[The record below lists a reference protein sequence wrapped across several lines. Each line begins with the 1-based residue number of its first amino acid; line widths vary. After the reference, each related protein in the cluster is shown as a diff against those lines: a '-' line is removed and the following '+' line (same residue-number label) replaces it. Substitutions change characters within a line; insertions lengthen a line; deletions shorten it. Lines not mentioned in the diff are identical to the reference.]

1 MRKSVAYNIC
11 MKTGFFRK
19 KAFIL
24 AGILSIA
31 TVISGFFYAHALIGA
46 VKVNVGESFYF
57 LISEEENVAASAE
70 EVYLDGG
77 AGYVMSRGRTNYAV
91 YSCYFTETD
100 AKTVR
105 NNLNDKDIPASVI
118 EESVSVLYLKK
129 RSEKQNA
136 EKLSGCFST
145 LSSCIHLLYDMAN
158 KAEAG
163 EYTQQTLRRTL
174 SSVGGVLS
182 CLAEENSGGIFTD
195 ISACA
200 AQASLMSEEIIRGTI
215 YAKDIR
221 YLQVYLCDSYL
232 LLASEFSI

>member
-1 MRKSVAYNIC
+1 
-11 MKTGFFRK
+11 
-19 KAFIL
+19 
-24 AGILSIA
+24 
-31 TVISGFFYAHALIGA
+31 
-46 VKVNVGESFYF
+46 
-57 LISEEENVAASAE
+57 
-70 EVYLDGG
+70 
-77 AGYVMSRGRTNYAV
+77 
-91 YSCYFTETD
+91 
-100 AKTVR
+100 
-105 NNLNDKDIPASVI
+105 
-118 EESVSVLYLKK
+118 
-129 RSEKQNA
+129 
-136 EKLSGCFST
+136 
-145 LSSCIHLLYDMAN
+145 MAN
-158 KAEAG
+158 KAETG